1 MNNFLNLN
9 YRPHFLLKLNQI
21 SNVLYILVYPISDEK
36 RFIDQ
41 LIQKF
46 FALVEKFN
54 NNFYFEK

>member
-9 YRPHFLLKLNQI
+9 YRPHLLLKLNQI

-36 RFIDQ
+36 RFIDK